1 MGPTRLD
8 RLTRR
13 EREIVET
20 LLALANRASAEE
32 IRQHLTDPPSYS
44 AVRALLARL
53 ESKGCIQHVEDGAR
67 YIYSALPHV
76 RRAAR
81 SALRQHLRAFWEG
94 SPTRLIAALL
104 REERWS
110 DEELEE
116 LKQAIERAQTEK
128 SDRRSS

>member
-32 IRQHLTDPPSYS
+32 IRQRLTDPPSYS

-53 ESKGCIQHVEDGAR
+53 EAKGCVQHVEDGAR
-67 YIYSALPHV
+67 YIHSAMPHV
-76 RRAAR
+76 RRSAR
-81 SALRQHLRAFWEG
+81 SALRQHVRVFWEG
-94 SPTRLIAALL
+94 SRTRLIAALL
-104 REERWS
+104 RDERWS
-110 DEELEE
+110 DEELDE
-116 LKQAIERAQTEK
+116 LKRAIEQTKAE
-128 SDRRSS
+128 RSERGSS